1 LVLLERRR
9 AMSAISTIAIAIFT
23 SWLALVFL
31 RSPGRLPA
39 DRPNARSLHR
49 EPVPRGGGLA
59 IWVGVL
65 AATVW
70 LSQPLPWLAPLLI
83 VVVVSVWEDR
93 SGVPVWLRLT
103 AQIVAALWWLG
114 WRDFGI
120 GTLLT
125 VFAVVWMANLYN
137 FMDGSD
143 GLAAAMAVVGFGA
156 YAIVA
161 GRAGAAD
168 ALVSLA
174 IVAATLPFLARN
186 WPPARVF
193 LGDVGAVPLGFM
205 AALLGIAGARAGYWP
220 AWFPVLVFLPF
231 IGDATVTL
239 LRRVKSGDNLLNAHR
254 DHYYQRLVRLG
265 LGHGGA
271 LALYLALMLGTAV
284 SAIAALQRP
293 PAIGRAVLALWILAL
308 LLLYTGIGY
317 YWRRN
322 QGLE

>member
-1 LVLLERRR
+1 
-9 AMSAISTIAIAIFT
+9 MSAVSSIAIAIFT
-23 SWLALVFL
+23 SWLALGFL
-31 RSPGRLPA
+31 RSPGRLPV

-49 EPVPRGGGLA
+49 ETVPRGGGLA
-59 IWVGVL
+59 IWAGVL
-65 AATVW
+65 AATAW
-70 LSQPLPWLAPLLI
+70 LAQPLPWLAPLLLVI
-83 VVVVSVWEDR
+83 VVSLWDDR
-93 SGVPVWLRLT
+93 GGVPVWLRLV
-103 AQIVAALWWLG
+103 AQVVAALSWIGLP
-114 WRDFGI
+114 DVGI

-125 VFAVVWMANLYN
+125 IFALVWMANLYN

-143 GLAAAMAVVGFGA
+143 GLAAAMTVVGFGA
-156 YAIVA
+156 YAVA
-161 GRAGAAD
+161 AVRAGAGD

-205 AALLGIAGARAGYWP
+205 AALLGITGTQAGYWP

-231 IGDATVTL
+231 IGDATITL
-239 LRRVKSGDNLLNAHR
+239 VRRFASGDNILQAHR

-265 LGHGGA
+265 LGHGGT
-271 LALYLALMLGTAV
+271 LALYLALMLGAAV

-293 PAIGRAVLALWILAL
+293 PAIGAAVLALWIVAL
-308 LLLYTGIGY
+308 LLLYAGIGY
-317 YWRRN
+317 YWRCN